1 MKKLFVLFVIL
12 TSTTTLFRFFNQKS
26 DCLQS
31 AYLYHTTQGDW
42 DKSYY
47 WGKLCYNPIKKKAW
61 VDGGFGINYYDNKFI
76 ANLLKEGI
84 QENVAEQKEY
94 FNWNLNRINKPW
106 RKKNPSF
113 VPYEITPDDYEI
125 KLIKPGDPEFFNS
138 LRYALIKNSGLVE
151 IDEESAL
158 INFKTWFHS
167 VYYFFV
173 SPPPNKTDTY
183 YSTVYPHHKISVKEW
198 SITLEFYD

>member
-1 MKKLFVLFVIL
+1 MKKIFILLIIL
-12 TSTTTLFRFFNQKS
+12 TSVTTIFRFFNQKS

-31 AYLYHTTQGDW
+31 AYLYHATRGDW

-47 WGKLCYNPIKKKAW
+47 WGKLCYNPIKQKAW
-61 VDGGFGINYYDNKFI
+61 VEGGFGINYYDNKFI
-76 ANLLKEGI
+76 SKLLKDGI
-84 QENVAEQKEY
+84 QENIIEQKEN
-94 FNWNLNRINKPW
+94 FNKHLNAKHKDW
-106 RKKNPSF
+106 RKRNPSF

-125 KLIKPGDPEFFNS
+125 KIIKPGDPEFFNS
-138 LRYALIKNSGLVE
+138 LRYALIKNRGLVE

-158 INFKTWFHS
+158 KILKTWFHS

-183 YSTVYPHHKISVKEW
+183 YSTVYPHNAVSWKEMR
-198 SITLEFYD
+198 ITVELHD